1 MYLKKIKMIKKLKEL
16 ITPKP
21 KKKYKKAL
29 VTGGNGF
36 IGSHIVDA
44 LVNNEEFDEIR
55 VIDNQSSDAHEQFYF
70 NRSPKVMNWV
80 FDIGDYDLIKD
91 LFKDIDVVFHLA
103 AESRIQPAI
112 QNPTLAT
119 KTNVNGTCN
128 VLQAAREAGCD
139 RVIYS
144 STSSAYGLKNKPP
157 LKETMPNDCLNPYS
171 VTKVA
176 GEELCKMYTKLFGL
190 KTITF
195 RYFNVYGDRQ
205 CTKGQYAPV
214 IGLFL
219 KQKTAGKAMTVVGD
233 GLQTRDYT
241 NVQDVVAANI
251 SAMSVKEGFGEIY
264 NVGTGKEHTILDIVK
279 MIGGK
284 HKFIPERIGESRF
297 TRADISKTKKVLN
310 WKPTIKLKEY
320 LKLD

>member
-1 MYLKKIKMIKKLKEL
+1 MINKLKEL
-16 ITPKP
+16 LTPKP
-21 KKKYKKAL
+21 KKKFKKAI

-55 VIDNQSSDAHEQFYF
+55 IIDNRSSESHEQFYI
-70 NRSPKVMNWV
+70 NKSPKVMNWV
-80 FDIGDYDLIKD
+80 YDIGDYDLIKD
-91 LFKDIDVVFHLA
+91 LFKDVDVVFHLA

-251 SAMSVKEGFGEIY
+251 AAMSVKEGFGEIY

-279 MIGGK
+279 MIGGE

-297 TRADISKTKKVLN
+297 TKADISKTQKVLN
-310 WKPTIKLKEY
+310 WKPTIKLKDY
-320 LKLD
+320 LK

>member
-1 MYLKKIKMIKKLKEL
+1 MIKKLKEL
-16 ITPKP
+16 LIPKP

-241 NVQDVVAANI
+241 NVQDVVAANL

>member
-1 MYLKKIKMIKKLKEL
+1 MINKLKEL
-16 ITPKP
+16 LKSKP
-21 KKKYKKAL
+21 KKKFKKAI

-55 VIDNQSSDAHEQFYF
+55 IIDNRSSESHEQFYI

-80 FDIGDYDLIKD
+80 YDIGDYDLIKD
-91 LFKDIDVVFHLA
+91 LFKDVDVVFHLA

-251 SAMSVKEGFGEIY
+251 AAMSVKEGFGEIY

-279 MIGGK
+279 MIGGE

-297 TRADISKTKKVLN
+297 TKADISKTQKVLN
-310 WKPTIKLKEY
+310 WKPTIKLKDY
-320 LKLD
+320 LK

>member
-1 MYLKKIKMIKKLKEL
+1 MIKKLKEL
-16 ITPKP
+16 LTPKP

-176 GEELCKMYTKLFGL
+176 GEELCKMYTELFGL

-219 KQKTAGKAMTVVGD
+219 KQKAAGKAMTVVGD

>member
-1 MYLKKIKMIKKLKEL
+1 MLRETINSIKSIFN
-16 ITPKP
+16 PKVKG
-21 KKKYKKAL
+21 KKKAI

-44 LVNNEEFDEIR
+44 LVNNDEFDEVRI
-55 VIDNQSSDAHEQFYF
+55 IDNLSSDSHDQFYY
-70 NRSPKVMNWV
+70 NSSSKVKNFGM
-80 FDIGDYDLIKD
+80 DIANFEEIKYI
-91 LFKDIDVVFHLA
+91 FEDIDVVFHLA

-119 KTNVNGTCN
+119 RTNVTGTCN

-144 STSSAYGLKNKPP
+144 STSSAYGLTNIPP
-157 LKETMPNDCLNPYS
+157 LKESMPNDCLNPYS

-176 GEELCKMYTKLFGL
+176 GEELCKMYTKLFGF

-219 KQKTAGKAMTVVGD
+219 KQKEEGNDFSVVGD

-241 NVQDVVAANI
+241 NVADVVSANLAA
-251 SAMSVKEGFGEIY
+251 MDTKKGFGEIF
-264 NVGTGKEHTILDIVK
+264 NIGTGKEHSILDLVK
-279 MIGGK
+279 LIGGK
-284 HKFIPERIGESRF
+284 HKHTPERIGESRF
-297 TRADISKTKKVLN
+297 TRADISKTKDILGWEPK
-310 WKPTIKLKEY
+310 IKLKDY
-320 LKLD
+320 LK

>member
-1 MYLKKIKMIKKLKEL
+1 MGILSKIKNIGKLN
-16 ITPKP
+16 

-44 LVNNEEFDEIR
+44 LVNNEEFDEVR

-70 NRSPKVMNWV
+70 NKSGKVRYWV

-119 KTNVNGTCN
+119 RTNVNGTCN

-144 STSSAYGLKNKPP
+144 STSSAYGLVNTPP

-219 KQKTAGKAMTVVGD
+219 KQKAAGKKMTVVGD

-241 NVQDVVAANI
+241 NVADVVSANLAA
-251 SAMSVKEGFGEIY
+251 MEVDKGFGEIY
-264 NVGTGKEHTILDIVK
+264 NVGTGKDYSILDLVK
-279 MIGGK
+279 MIGGE
-284 HKFIPERIGESRF
+284 HIHIPERIGESRY
-297 TRADISKTKKVLN
+297 TRANISKTKRVLD
-310 WKPTIKLKEY
+310 WKPVVKLKDY
-320 LKLD
+320 LK

>member
-1 MYLKKIKMIKKLKEL
+1 MINKIKTTLSKLL
-16 ITPKP
+16 LPKS
-21 KKKYKKAL
+21 KGKMKAI

-36 IGSHIVDA
+36 IGSHIVDE
-44 LVNNEEFDEIR
+44 LVNNKKFDEIR
-55 VIDNQSSDAHEQFYF
+55 IIDNHSSDAHEQFYYNRNKKVRNFCYDIANF
-70 NRSPKVMNWV
+70 NLIRPL
-80 FDIGDYDLIKD
+80 FDDV
-91 LFKDIDVVFHLA
+91 DVVFHLA

-112 QNPTLAT
+112 QNPTLAAQ
-119 KTNVNGTCN
+119 TNVTGTCN
-128 VLQAAREAGCD
+128 ILQAAREAGCD

-144 STSSAYGLKNKPP
+144 STSSAYGLKNIPP
-157 LKETMPNDCLNPYS
+157 LKEDMPNDCLNPYS

-219 KQKTAGKAMTVVGD
+219 KQKAAGEKMTVVGD

-241 NVQDVVAANI
+241 NVKDVVNVNI
-251 SAMSVKEGFGEIY
+251 KAMTVKKGFGEIY
-264 NVGTGKEHTILDIVK
+264 NVGTGIEHSILDLVK
-279 MIGGK
+279 IISGK
-284 HKFIPERIGESRF
+284 HVHIPERIGESRN
-297 TRADISKTKKVLN
+297 TRADISKTKKLLN
-310 WKPTIKLKEY
+310 WKPTVKLEDY
-320 LKLD
+320 LK

>member
-1 MYLKKIKMIKKLKEL
+1 MINKLKEL
-16 ITPKP
+16 LKSKP
-21 KKKYKKAL
+21 KKKFKKAI

-55 VIDNQSSDAHEQFYF
+55 IIDNRSSESHEQFYI
-70 NRSPKVMNWV
+70 NKSPKVMNWIY
-80 FDIGDYDLIKD
+80 DIGDYDLIKD
-91 LFKDIDVVFHLA
+91 LFKDVDVVFHLA

-251 SAMSVKEGFGEIY
+251 AAMSVKEGFGEIY

-279 MIGGK
+279 MIGGE

-297 TRADISKTKKVLN
+297 TKADISKTQKVLN
-310 WKPTIKLKEY
+310 WKPTIKLKDY
-320 LKLD
+320 LK

>member
-1 MYLKKIKMIKKLKEL
+1 MIKKLKEL
-16 ITPKP
+16 LTPKP

>member
-1 MYLKKIKMIKKLKEL
+1 MGILNKIKNFGK
-16 ITPKP
+16 PK

-44 LVNNEEFDEIR
+44 LVDNDEFDEIR

-70 NRSPKVMNWV
+70 NRSIKVKTWV

-91 LFKDIDVVFHLA
+91 IFKDIDVVFHLA

-112 QNPTLAT
+112 QNPTLAAR
-119 KTNVNGTCN
+119 TNVNGTCN

-144 STSSAYGLKNKPP
+144 STSSAYGLANNPP

-219 KQKTAGKAMTVVGD
+219 KQKAAGKKMTVVGD

-241 NVQDVVAANI
+241 NVADVVSANLAA
-251 SAMSVKEGFGEIY
+251 MKVDKGFGEIY
-264 NVGTGKEHTILDIVK
+264 NVGTGKDYSILDLVK
-279 MIGGK
+279 MIGGEYT
-284 HKFIPERIGESRF
+284 HIPERIGESRH
-297 TRADISKTKKVLN
+297 TRANISKTKKVLD
-310 WKPTIKLKEY
+310 WEPIVKLKDY
-320 LKLD
+320 LK

>member
-1 MYLKKIKMIKKLKEL
+1 MGILNKIKNIGKLN
-16 ITPKP
+16 

-55 VIDNQSSDAHEQFYF
+55 VIDNQSAESHDKSYF
-70 NRSPKVMNWV
+70 NRSSKVMNWV

-103 AESRIQPAI
+103 AESRIQIATN
-112 QNPTLAT
+112 NPTLAA
-119 KTNVNGTCN
+119 KTNTTGTCN

-144 STSSAYGLKNKPP
+144 STSSAYGKNDSIS

-176 GEELCKMYTKLFGL
+176 GEELCKMYTKLFGF
-190 KTITF
+190 KTITL

-205 CTKGQYAPV
+205 PLKGQYAPV

-219 KQKTAGKAMTVVGD
+219 KQKEQGKKMTVVGD
-233 GLQTRDYT
+233 GLQTRDFT
-241 NVQDVVAANI
+241 NIKDVVEANML
-251 SAMSVKEGFGEIY
+251 AMDVKEGFGEIF
-264 NVGTGKEHTILDIVK
+264 NIGTGKSYAILDLVK
-279 MIGGK
+279 MIGGSYK
-284 HKFIPERIGESRF
+284 HIPERIGESKH
-297 TRADISKTKKVLN
+297 TRANNSKAKKILG
-310 WKPTIKLKEY
+310 WIPKLSLKDY